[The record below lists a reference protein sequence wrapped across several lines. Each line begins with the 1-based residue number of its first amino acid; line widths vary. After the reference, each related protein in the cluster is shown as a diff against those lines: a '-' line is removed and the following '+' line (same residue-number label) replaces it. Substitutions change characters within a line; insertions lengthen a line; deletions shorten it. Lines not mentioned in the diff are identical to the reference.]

1 MSHVPYASVV
11 SSLMYVMM
19 CTMPYLS
26 QAVSMVSRYM
36 HDLDMGHWENVK
48 WILRYIKG
56 IINVELV
63 FKKDTNGK
71 QECTGYV
78 DSYYARKFDK
88 CRSTIG
94 YVFTLSQVLMSWRS
108 TLQSTVALLTTK
120 VEYMAMT
127 ETIKEAIWL
136 QGFLDDLEIEQDQ
149 LKINCDSM
157 NDIYLAKNH
166 IYHARTKH
174 IEVMFHFS
182 REILEE
188 GDLVL
193 EKIHTKENAATCLP
207 R

>member
-71 QECTGYV
+71 QECIGYV

-88 CRSTIG
+88 RRSTTG
-94 YVFTLSQVLMSWRS
+94 YVFTLSQVLMSRRS

-127 ETIKEAIWL
+127 
-136 QGFLDDLEIEQDQ
+136 
-149 LKINCDSM
+149 
-157 NDIYLAKNH
+157 
-166 IYHARTKH
+166 
-174 IEVMFHFS
+174 
-182 REILEE
+182 
-188 GDLVL
+188 
-193 EKIHTKENAATCLP
+193 
-207 R
+207 